1 MVLRFSHQSIGQSPI
16 VGMSHELRGKQQ
28 RPHQPWCLLHGS
40 VRCKPQWRRPWRVR
54 CRTAASPATNMEVED
69 PMVAPADDCR
79 LVLGSSLNAAK
90 AASALT
96 VSVDNPGVHF
106 KRFCRCGLQ
115 RPAFPD
121 VEIGDPGFI
130 QDLHTKK
137 RNQKLMVLILTVAC
151 IVNLA
156 VTGIGIA
163 YLRLH
168 FAQEDI
174 LSIDEVSPDARRDKV
189 EAASLYSHIKA
200 MIKRRVK
207 APISTK
213 LTSATPGYK
222 PKHRQRTRWTPRF
235 HFPTLPWFK
244 SVTTSMAPKIFKAPS
259 GYSLT

>member
-1 MVLRFSHQSIGQSPI
+1 MNI
-16 VGMSHELRGKQQ
+16 
-28 RPHQPWCLLHGS
+28 
-40 VRCKPQWRRPWRVR
+40 
-54 CRTAASPATNMEVED
+54 EVED

-79 LVLGSSLNAAK
+79 LVLDSSLNTAK

-96 VSVDNPGVHF
+96 VCVDNPGVHF

-115 RPAFPD
+115 RPAFLD
-121 VEIGDPGFI
+121 LEIGDPGFI
-130 QDLHTKK
+130 QELHTKK

-174 LSIDEVSPDARRDKV
+174 LSIDEVSPDARRDKE

-207 APISTK
+207 APTSAK
-213 LTSATPGYK
+213 QTSATPGYR
-222 PKHRQRTRWTPRF
+222 PKHRQRTRWTSRF
-235 HFPTLPWFK
+235 HFPNLPWFK